1 MRTTG
6 RALALV
12 ALLSATLAGEAAET
26 GFYVG
31 VDAALVMPTVDKS
44 DGIDFFLPQGVFHV
58 PPDSIRFDE
67 SEFGWSTTVGYR
79 VNRYLAAE
87 FSYLDFGSIDVAET
101 FDLANSFPFPVEPG
115 EFTFDFDLRVAG
127 PMISVL
133 GMLPISEKIEAFGR
147 AGVLWAT
154 QELPLAPQFSLE
166 EAEERWGLGLGL
178 QAELGRGWSARI
190 EYQRFED
197 IDGTEVS
204 GDLRL
209 ERLLLGATYRLGSGS
224 GAPPAIGTGAKSY
237 KNGFYAV
244 ADLGI
249 TEPSVGESDGFL
261 LSFSNIPGVIFHVR
275 PSALTADDA
284 GVGGSV
290 ALGYRINR
298 HVAAELSY
306 TDFGN
311 VDVQEHYVFG
321 PIDSPF
327 FPPIPRIDIDVDFT
341 SRIAGP
347 GVSILGILPIAD
359 VFELFARAGLLFA
372 DHQVARSPGD
382 GSASDA
388 DELFVWGTG
397 FDVELSDRWAVRFAY
412 ENVENLRKTSYTGPI
427 RIERFVIGVNYD
439 F

>member
-1 MRTTG
+1 MRTTSG
-6 RALALV
+6 ALSLV
-12 ALLSATLAGEAAET
+12 ALLGANLASEAAET

-31 VDAALVMPTVDKS
+31 ADVALVMPTVDKS

-58 PPDSIRFDE
+58 PTDSIQFDE
-67 SEFGWSTTVGYR
+67 SEFGWSATVGYR

-87 FSYLDFGSIDVAET
+87 LAYLDFGSIDVAET
-101 FDLANSFPFPVEPG
+101 FDLANSLPFPVEPG
-115 EFTFDFDLRVAG
+115 EFTFDFDLRVVG
-127 PMISVL
+127 PMISVMGL
-133 GMLPISEKIEAFGR
+133 LPISEKIEVFGR

-154 QELPLAPQFSLE
+154 QELPLAPQFSFE
-166 EAEERWGLGLGL
+166 EAEERWGLGLGF

-224 GAPPAIGTGAKSY
+224 GAMLANGSGAKSH
-237 KNGFYAV
+237 KSGFYAV
-244 ADLGI
+244 GDLGI
-249 TEPSVGESDGFL
+249 TEPSVGKSDGFL

-284 GVGGSV
+284 AAGGSV

-298 HVAAELSY
+298 YVAAELSY

-327 FPPIPRIDIDVDFT
+327 LPPIPRIDIDVDFT
-341 SRIAGP
+341 SRITGP
-347 GVSILGILPIAD
+347 GVSILGILPLAD
-359 VFELFARAGLLFA
+359 QFEFFARAGLLFA
-372 DHQVARSPGD
+372 DHRVARSPGD
-382 GSASDA
+382 RSASDA
-388 DELFVWGTG
+388 DELFLWGTG
-397 FDVELSDRWAVRFAY
+397 FDVELSQRWAVRFAY
-412 ENVENLRKTSYTGPI
+412 ENVENLRETLYTGPI
-427 RIERFVIGVNYD
+427 RIERFVFGVSYD